1 MCLQFRHRDIS
12 NFSDRNLLFSVA
24 SRDLFFYTQASGD
37 YIGMAIR
44 SNVLFCVYK
53 LGGVV
58 HEVETVQITTTS
70 NVNSSDFDRVVF
82 HRYSKHRRRKRTRT
96 LSLKV
101 SRGTEPHFPPPPSV
115 ITRLS
120 VCVNTFCRVYQDAEV
135 KITQHFTSQE
145 SVSLYPK
152 RNLPNTTTGVLQ
164 LDPESLVFYVGGYPH
179 DFEVPSHCGCFI
191 IPAFI

>member
-1 MCLQFRHRDIS
+1 MWSSIRRETSQTSKRLQPSICFSIAIKTIPTRPTTDVGDASTNAEMPTPLFSTWATRMWVCLQFRHRDIS

-115 ITRLS
+115 IRRLS
-120 VCVNTFCRVYQDAEV
+120 LCVC
-135 KITQHFTSQE
+135 QHFLQ
-145 SVSLYPK
+145 SLS
-152 RNLPNTTTGVLQ
+152 RCR
-164 LDPESLVFYVGGYPH
+164 S
-179 DFEVPSHCGCFI
+179 
-191 IPAFI
+191 

>member
-115 ITRLS
+115 IRRLS
-120 VCVNTFCRVYQDAEV
+120 LCVC
-135 KITQHFTSQE
+135 QHFLQ
-145 SVSLYPK
+145 SLS
-152 RNLPNTTTGVLQ
+152 RCR
-164 LDPESLVFYVGGYPH
+164 S
-179 DFEVPSHCGCFI
+179 
-191 IPAFI
+191 